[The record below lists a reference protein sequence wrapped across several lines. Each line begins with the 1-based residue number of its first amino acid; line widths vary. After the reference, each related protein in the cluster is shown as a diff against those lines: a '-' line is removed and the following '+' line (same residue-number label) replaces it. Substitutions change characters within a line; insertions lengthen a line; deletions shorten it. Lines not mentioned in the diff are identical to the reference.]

1 MGIKA
6 DGRKIVNG
14 NYSFNLNLTTNE
26 SGNRTTKVPVQLS
39 VSGNNP
45 SVDVPKVVD
54 FGSILTGQSKTLTIE
69 VFNKGYGSFQGS
81 EYGASLYEDNISSSS
96 ENFSGPHSVNGG
108 FPARATSKVDLTFNP
123 KSAGSHSGTVTFTDK
138 YGNEVKILLQGVATD
153 PARLAVTPQVIEADT
168 LSLGDGDPKEFT
180 FKISNEGKYPLEY
193 VFPKFSSE
201 SVDGGSKLHKFGY
214 NIGST
219 LEGFNEFAYEAAP
232 ELINPTDIASKFDD
246 ATYLTNAIPLGFS
259 FPFYGKSYD
268 KIYITSFGGV
278 LFAPNKETLRSPLS
292 EESSALAGTL
302 KRDTRLRTSIA
313 DVARFKGRI
322 WHEGW
327 QVCDQFQGC
336 ARARLRY

>member
-1 MGIKA
+1 MTPESGTIKKGESQTVGIKA

-138 YGNEVKILLQGVATD
+138 YGNEVKILLQV
-153 PARLAVTPQVIEADT
+153 
-168 LSLGDGDPKEFT
+168 
-180 FKISNEGKYPLEY
+180 
-193 VFPKFSSE
+193 
-201 SVDGGSKLHKFGY
+201 
-214 NIGST
+214 
-219 LEGFNEFAYEAAP
+219 
-232 ELINPTDIASKFDD
+232 
-246 ATYLTNAIPLGFS
+246 
-259 FPFYGKSYD
+259 
-268 KIYITSFGGV
+268 
-278 LFAPNKETLRSPLS
+278 
-292 EESSALAGTL
+292 
-302 KRDTRLRTSIA
+302 
-313 DVARFKGRI
+313 
-322 WHEGW
+322 
-327 QVCDQFQGC
+327 
-336 ARARLRY
+336 

>member
-1 MGIKA
+1 M
-6 DGRKIVNG
+6 
-14 NYSFNLNLTTNE
+14 
-26 SGNRTTKVPVQLS
+26 RTISVQ
-39 VSGNNP
+39 G
-45 SVDVPKVVD
+45 
-54 FGSILTGQSKTLTIE
+54 
-69 VFNKGYGSFQGS
+69 
-81 EYGASLYEDNISSSS
+81 S

-168 LSLGDGDPKEFT
+168 LSLGDDPKEFT

-259 FPFYGKSYD
+259 FPFYGKS
-268 KIYITSFGGV
+268 
-278 LFAPNKETLRSPLS
+278 LRQDLYHVVRRRAFRSQQRDSEKPAFRRIISTCRQQARYSP
-292 EESSALAGTL
+292 T
-302 KRDTRLRTSIA
+302 
-313 DVARFKGRI
+313 DVNCRCRPI
-322 WHEGW
+322 
-327 QVCDQFQGC
+327 Q
-336 ARARLRY
+336 R